1 MMPMFI
7 FVFYSI
13 AWLGCVLFFPIL
25 ANGDEKNGEPD
36 FEPTFVS
43 LHGAFYIITIPL
55 LCTFFAPF
63 MLYHVYMSPTM
74 YFMLGNIY
82 IIPIVISAAGQVT
95 VNDHYLTI
103 LLNGAYFG
111 LFPLMKTGPG
121 FWMDDYTFT
130 WFCSFMLTQIM
141 YTIIV
146 GLQQT
151 KGSRFFCPSRYRRNT
166 YLRFKHDHDT
176 SPLDES
182 IC

>member
-1 MMPMFI
+1 
-7 FVFYSI
+7 
-13 AWLGCVLFFPIL
+13 
-25 ANGDEKNGEPD
+25 
-36 FEPTFVS
+36 
-43 LHGAFYIITIPL
+43 
-55 LCTFFAPF
+55 
-63 MLYHVYMSPTM
+63 M

-103 LLNGAYFG
+103 LLNGVYFG
-111 LFPLMKTGPG
+111 LFPLTKIGPS
-121 FWMDDYTFT
+121 FWMDEYTVT

-166 YLRFKHDHDT
+166 YLRFKHDLDT